1 MFANAQALPQLRLPL
16 LPLLY
21 PIVDIDL
28 LAARSLQFASVAAD
42 WRAAG
47 ATLVQYR
54 NKQGTA
60 REMLR
65 DAALLR
71 ELFPAS
77 GDVRLIF
84 NDRPDLALLAGFD
97 GVHVGQSDVAAEDAR
112 KIVGSTRWV
121 GVSTNS
127 AEQVIEADKT
137 SCDYIAY
144 GPIFPTASKLNPD
157 PTVGLIGLKAARA
170 LTAKPLVAI
179 GGITRKNCRSVLD
192 AGADSLAV
200 ISDLLPSS
208 HNGNADVENP
218 RRLAEEFLALLG

>member
-1 MFANAQALPQLRLPL
+1 MLAR
-16 LPLLY
+16 LY
-21 PIVDIDL
+21 PILDIDL
-28 LAARSLQFASVAAD
+28 LAVRSLDIASVAVD
-42 WRAAG
+42 WREAG

-60 REMLR
+60 REMLH

-77 GDVRLIF
+77 GGVRLIF
-84 NDRPDLALLAGFD
+84 NDRPDLALLTSFD
-97 GVHVGQSDVAAEDAR
+97 GVHVGQSDVSAEDAR

-127 AEQVIEADKT
+127 AEQVVEADQT

-157 PTVGLIGLKAARA
+157 RTVGLIGLKAARA

-200 ISDLLPSS
+200 ISDLLPVS

>member
-1 MFANAQALPQLRLPL
+1 MLAR
-16 LPLLY
+16 LY
-21 PIVDIDL
+21 PILDIDL
-28 LAARSLQFASVAAD
+28 LAARSLDVALVAAE

-47 ATLVQYR
+47 ITLLQYR
-54 NKQGTA
+54 NKQGRA

-71 ELFPAS
+71 EIFPAS

-84 NDRPDLALLAGFD
+84 NDQPDMVLLSGFD
-97 GVHVGQSDVAAEDAR
+97 GVHVGQRDVAAGDAR

-127 AEQVIEADKT
+127 AEQVMEADRT

-144 GPIFPTASKLNPD
+144 GPIFPTASKLNPN
-157 PTVGLIGLKAARA
+157 PTVGLAGLKAARA

-179 GGITRKNCRSVLD
+179 GGITRKNCRSVID

>member
-1 MFANAQALPQLRLPL
+1 MLAR
-16 LPLLY
+16 LY
-21 PIVDIDL
+21 PILDIDL
-28 LAARSLQFASVAAD
+28 LAVRSLDIASVAVD
-42 WRAAG
+42 WREAG

-60 REMLR
+60 REMLH

-71 ELFPAS
+71 ELFPAN
-77 GDVRLIF
+77 GGVRLIF
-84 NDRPDLALLAGFD
+84 NDRPDLALLTSFD
-97 GVHVGQSDVAAEDAR
+97 GVHVGQSDVSAEDAR

-127 AEQVIEADKT
+127 AEQVVEADQT

-157 PTVGLIGLKAARA
+157 RTVGLIGLKAARA

-200 ISDLLPSS
+200 ISDLLPVS